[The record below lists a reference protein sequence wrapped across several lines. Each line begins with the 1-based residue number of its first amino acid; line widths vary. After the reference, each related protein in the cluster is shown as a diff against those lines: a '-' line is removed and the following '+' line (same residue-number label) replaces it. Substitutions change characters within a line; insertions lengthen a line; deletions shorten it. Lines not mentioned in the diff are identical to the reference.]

1 MDDCLTIWIYLS
13 EILIKKIQ
21 NLIRASIHMIKI
33 VLPILFC
40 RCHLFFAWTTF
51 LFFLYH
57 FFSTFFYR
65 KNYFKKRDRSKNWY
79 KKKKEKSKRFKNL
92 FFCISVFKVFYFSF
106 FFSIVSEGGKCFFVS
121 VQCFVNEI
129 TKLFA
134 FLYLSVFFFSH
145 FCYQTLVCWKF
156 LNFIFFSFHNYQM
169 IRKDDWSVIV

>member
-106 FFSIVSEGGKCFFVS
+106 FFFHRQWRWKMFFCFSSVFCKWNHKVICFFI
-121 VQCFVNEI
+121 FVC
-129 TKLFA
+129 
-134 FLYLSVFFFSH
+134 FFF
-145 FCYQTLVCWKF
+145 LA
-156 LNFIFFSFHNYQM
+156 IF
-169 IRKDDWSVIV
+169 VIKL